1 MTSMIINRTN
11 RMKYFL
17 SLISL
22 MVLLQSCSHNKKHEA
37 DFIKKTLLYQ
47 DDFSSDNT
55 DDWITELQAESGNR
69 VGVNMGALEIDVP
82 MGATVWFKHKLY
94 GDILIEYQAIVLDSG
109 GANDRVS
116 DLNCFWM
123 ASDPRNTDDLFFSPR
138 KASGKFHD
146 YDTLQLYYVGMGGH
160 NNTKTRFRR
169 YNGKGDK
176 PLLPEHDLEEKT
188 DLIFPNKSYQIQLV
202 AMGSQVQFF
211 RDGELVYDFIDESPY
226 TQGWFGIRTIHNH
239 MTIDDF
245 KVYRVEKKE

>member
-1 MTSMIINRTN
+1 
-11 RMKYFL
+11 MKYFL

-22 MVLLQSCSHNKKHEA
+22 VVLLQSCSQDNKPEV

-47 DDFSSDNT
+47 DDFSSMNSS
-55 DDWITELQAESGNR
+55 DWIVELQAETGNF
-69 VGVNMGALEIDVP
+69 VGINDGALEIDVP
-82 MGATVWFKHKLY
+82 KGATVWYKHKLE
-94 GDILIEYQAIVLDSG
+94 GDILIEYKASVIDNDG
-109 GANDRVS
+109 PNDRVS

-123 ASDPRNTDDLFFSPR
+123 ATDSRNTDDLFDTPR

-176 PLLPEHDLEEKT
+176 PLLPEHDLEDKT
-188 DLIFPNKSYQIQLV
+188 DLIFPNKSYEIQLI
-202 AMGSQVQFF
+202 AMGNKVQFF
-211 RDGELVYDFIDESPY
+211 RDGKLVYDFVDESPY
-226 TQGWFGIRTIHNH
+226 TQGWFGIRTIENH

-245 KVYRVEKKE
+245 KVYRIEKKK